1 MFAPTLLRHCV
12 VTVVVTVSLV
22 IAGGASGAVTAT
34 TTSGPITGE
43 TSDGVLVFKGIPYA
57 APPVGELRWRPPQPA
72 TPWTA
77 PRDAT
82 RFGASCPQPK
92 RNRGGNPGA
101 TDESCLYL
109 NVWTKTQ
116 DGKQPVMVW
125 IHGGAFR
132 IGSGS
137 VPIYDGTRF
146 AERGI
151 VLVTLNYRL
160 GRFGFFAHP
169 AIAAANPDDA
179 QGNYGLMDQAA
190 ALAWVRANAAAFGG
204 DPANVTVVGES
215 AGGSSVLHLLT
226 APPAAG
232 LFHKAIIQSGGGHQI
247 DRRLDTA
254 RGPRESL
261 RDQGI
266 AWAQSL
272 GLGADAA
279 ALRATSAQQV
289 LGDGQLAGGIAAV
302 GPVIDGVWVPD
313 DPGVLLARGEFNK
326 VPLLIGAN
334 SYEAAVLEAFDTDA
348 SKLLTALGVDQ
359 GALQALYA
367 GLAQDDTDLAN
378 QAFGDA
384 TFVSG
389 ARHVARSLAAH
400 AMPVYLYHF
409 DYVLERRR
417 GKVPGAGHGVEVVY
431 VFDAFHELPPLVQ
444 KLISKSDSAMAR
456 LVNGYWANFAATG
469 DPNGNGLPHWPR
481 YSADSDEL
489 LLLRPTIVVGTKF
502 RAHQLDFFQQRWE
515 GAEAI
520 TGVP

>member
-1 MFAPTLLRHCV
+1 MFTSTLLRRCV
-12 VTVVVTVSLV
+12 VTVVITVTLSV
-22 IAGGASGAVTAT
+22 AAGASGAVTAT

-43 TSDGVLVFKGIPYA
+43 KTDGVLVFKGIPYA
-57 APPVGELRWRPPQPA
+57 APPIGALRWRPPQPA
-72 TPWTA
+72 TPWTT
-77 PRDAT
+77 PLDAT
-82 RFGASCPQPK
+82 RFGASCPQPM
-92 RNRGGNPGA
+92 RGRGGDTGS

-109 NVWTKTQ
+109 NVWTKSQ
-116 DGKQPVMVW
+116 DGKRPVMVW

-151 VLVTLNYRL
+151 VFVTLNYRL

-204 DPANVTVVGES
+204 DPDNVTVVGES
-215 AGGSSVLHLLT
+215 AGGSGVLHLLT

-232 LFHKAIIQSGGGHQI
+232 LFQKAIIESGGGHQI
-247 DRRLDTA
+247 DRRLDSA
-254 RGPRESL
+254 RGQRESL

-266 AWAQSL
+266 AWAQ
-272 GLGADAA
+272 GLGIGSDAA
-279 ALRATSAQQV
+279 ALRAASAEQV

-313 DPGVLLARGEFNK
+313 DPGVLLARAEFNK

-334 SYEAAVLEAFDTDA
+334 SYEAAVLEAFGTDA
-348 SKLLTALGVDQ
+348 SKLVSALGVDQ
-359 GALQALYA
+359 AALQKLYA
-367 GLAQDDTDLAN
+367 GLAKDDTDLAN

-389 ARHVARSLAAH
+389 ARHVARSLAAQ
-400 AMPVYLYHF
+400 AIPVYLYHF

-444 KLISKSDSAMAR
+444 KLITKSDTAMAAR
-456 LVNGYWANFAATG
+456 INEYWANFAATG
-469 DPNGNGLPHWPR
+469 DPNGHGLPHWPR

-489 LLLRPTIVVGTKF
+489 LLLRPTIEVGKKF
-502 RAHQLDFFQQRWE
+502 RAQQLDFFQQRWE
-515 GAEAI
+515 GAEA
-520 TGVP
+520 TNGMP